1 MSNHGIASGF
11 TDEGRITPQN
21 LIAGE
26 FPRVG
31 RMMTITGSGSLMA
44 GAVLG
49 KITADGHY
57 CLSDATA
64 TDGSEQPDAI
74 LGQDV
79 DLSQGQAQG
88 LVYLTGEFN
97 PQALTLGNDHTLAT
111 IAIAFRTRSIFLRD
125 NQSS

>member
-11 TDEGRITPQN
+11 TNEGRITPQN

-31 RMMTITGSGSLMA
+31 RIMTITGSGTLTA

-57 CLSDATA
+57 CLSDAAA
-64 TDGSEQPDAI
+64 TNGSEQPEAVLGEAI
-74 LGQDV
+74 
-79 DLSQGQAQG
+79 DLSAGNKQG

-97 PQALTLGNDHTLAT
+97 TQALSLGNGHSLAS
-111 IAIAFRTRSIFLRD
+111 IAVILRARSIFLRD
-125 NQSS
+125 NQSV